1 MKGNG
6 LLSILSSFAFIL
18 LLLTGCGQKSA
29 GTSPESSDQDNKDRD
44 GKPKI
49 AVVLKS
55 LEAEYFKLMESGAKQ
70 GFEDFDVEGTI
81 LAPSGQTQVME
92 QINILEDLL
101 TKNLDA
107 LVVMPSQ
114 SEAAIPVLEKYR
126 EKGIPVL
133 LVDSDVEWDG
143 KTTFIG
149 TDNYTSGKEA
159 GKELAS
165 HLKARDEVAIIEGVL
180 GTPVSEERVQGAKD
194 AIEEAGLKI
203 AANQTAD
210 FDRVKAVS
218 VVENIL
224 TANPT
229 IKGIFAANDEMALGA
244 LKAVAARN
252 MSIPIIGI
260 DGTSEAME
268 SISDGKLTATVAQQP
283 HDMTYKG
290 IQNALKVIDGETIN
304 NRITSGKD
312 MVVTKENAAG
322 KLEEV
327 KNLLGN

>member
-1 MKGNG
+1 MKRKGF
-6 LLSILSSFAFIL
+6 LSIFTLSTLIL
-18 LLLTGCGQKSA
+18 LLLTGCGQKST
-29 GTSPESSDQDNKDRD
+29 GTSSESSGEDNKDND

-81 LAPSGQTQVME
+81 LAPSSQTQVME

-101 TKNLDA
+101 TKDLDA

-114 SEAAIPVLEKYR
+114 SEAAIPVLEKYKA
-126 EKGIPVL
+126 KGIPVL

-149 TDNYTSGKEA
+149 TDNYTSGEEA
-159 GKELAS
+159 GQELAS
-165 HLKARDEVAIIEGVL
+165 YLNKGDEVAILEGVL
-180 GTPVSEERVQGAKD
+180 GTPVSEDRVRGAED
-194 AIEEAGLKI
+194 ALKEAGLKI
-203 AANQTAD
+203 AAKQTAD

-224 TANPT
+224 TANSN

-244 LKAVAARN
+244 LKAVSARN

-260 DGTSEAME
+260 DGTSEAIQ
-268 SISDGKLTATVAQQP
+268 SISKGKLTATVAQQP

-290 IQNALKVIDGETIN
+290 IENALKVIDGGTIDK
-304 NRITSGKD
+304 RITSGKD
-312 MVVTKENAAG
+312 MVVTKENAAE